1 MPGCRVDIFSSDNGL
16 LRKLGVMEAEMCWNP
31 APHPDQKISVGPEHI
46 VAAEPVVKILVEAFL
61 PLWRLLSWGDAR
73 PSCQPN
79 LNQVQFIQRMDML
92 VLQYYST
99 AH

>member
-1 MPGCRVDIFSSDNGL
+1 
-16 LRKLGVMEAEMCWNP
+16 MCWNP
-31 APHPDQKISVGPEHI
+31 APHPDQSISVGQEYS
-46 VAAEPVVKILVEAFL
+46 VLLSSVEPVVKILVEAFL
-61 PLWRLLSWGDAR
+61 PLWSLLGWGDAR

>member
-1 MPGCRVDIFSSDNGL
+1 MPGRGIDVFSSDNGL

-61 PLWRLLSWGDAR
+61 PLWSLLGWSDAR